1 MKELTNYLKTSF
13 NKRALFDTGMIVDFL
28 VGDKRANAFF
38 EEHVFTGQ
46 FTPVISSQTVS
57 ELFMATRNKKEEMAL
72 EQWLSG
78 VFDMAEASYSISKDA
93 GIIKRSCGIR
103 ASETAIAA
111 TAKSLGIPLVTTIP
125 EAYRS
130 SGIKTFKPY

>member
-13 NKRALFDTGMIVDFL
+13 NNRALFDTGLMVDFL
-28 VGDKRANAFF
+28 IGDKRAASFF

-46 FTPVISSQTVS
+46 FTPVISSQTVA

-72 EQWLSG
+72 EQWLSS
-78 VFDMAEASYSISKDA
+78 VFDMAEANYSISKEA
-93 GIIKRSCGIR
+93 GLLRRSNGVR
-103 ASETAIAA
+103 AAETLIAA

-125 EAYRS
+125 EAYRN
-130 SGIKTFKPY
+130 SGVKTFKPY